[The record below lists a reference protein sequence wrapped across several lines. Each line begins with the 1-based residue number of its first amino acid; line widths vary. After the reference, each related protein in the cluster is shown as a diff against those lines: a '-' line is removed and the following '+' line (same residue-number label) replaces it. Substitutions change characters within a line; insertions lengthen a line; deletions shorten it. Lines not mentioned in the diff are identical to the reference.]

1 LPREFVIQERTLG
14 RGVSA
19 LEHLG
24 WEILDKLKGLEV
36 PELDLD
42 EENGWVRVR
51 ISGPDE
57 EVAENIIT
65 RLYGKVP
72 SIHEVKEGDEFRG
85 FLVDVGKVGYGLYF
99 KSFVEDKDALY
110 PLYQMR
116 KQLVDGKK
124 APARAIAKAYGLI
137 DGIALQLRVIKV
149 EPDGV
154 SVEISPRQLGVIKS
168 VVYQELEALFIVG
181 ATPKEIDRALIRTGH
196 KRDVRVRRLAFL
208 SHMLICK
215 RGTQARGLIPRLG
228 PHLPGAVF
236 STFTWSKVRDLHKAN
251 F

>member
-1 LPREFVIQERTLG
+1 MPREFIIQERTLG
-14 RGVSA
+14 KGVSV

-24 WEILDKLKGLEV
+24 WEILEKLEGLEV

-42 EENGWVRVR
+42 EERGWVKVRVA
-51 ISGPDE
+51 GPDE
-57 EVAENIIT
+57 EAAENLLI
-65 RLYGKVP
+65 RLYGRVP

-85 FLVDVGKVGYGLYF
+85 YLVDVGKVGYGLYF
-99 KSFVEDKDALY
+99 KSFLEDKDALY

-124 APARAIAKAYGLI
+124 VPTRAIARAYGLME
-137 DGIALQLRVIKV
+137 GLALQLRVIKV
-149 EPDGV
+149 EPEGV
-154 SVEISPRQLGVIKS
+154 SVEISPRQLGLIKS
-168 VVYQELEALFIVG
+168 IVYQELEALFVVG
-181 ATPKEIDRALIRTGH
+181 ATPKELERALLRTGH
-196 KRDVRVRRLAFL
+196 KRDVRVRRLSFL

-215 RGTQARGLIPRLG
+215 RGTQAKGLIPRLG

-236 STFTWSKVRDLHKAN
+236 STFIWSKVRDLYKAN